1 MSLQRESVAAVDAQ
15 GVPYHLLAR
24 TAAHRWWRPLVGIL
38 LLVGLAAVFLVVTAS
53 VGMGLAVL
61 VGISLDA
68 EGSFSAPLWEF
79 GFGFATIAV
88 ILPAVLLTARW
99 SQRRP
104 VGTVSSVEG
113 RLRWRWLLHCGGWA
127 VLGFAVIAAV
137 EFALA
142 PDWDAASWPGWPTFL
157 AVLAIAV
164 TLVPLQAAAE
174 EYLCRGWLV
183 QTFASWTRTPWPG
196 ALATSVLFVALH
208 DYTEPLVF
216 ADLFIFAMAM
226 CWLTIRTGGLE
237 AAIALH
243 VVNNATFAV
252 FSGAQGVPSLDQS
265 GSYSLWDVLPT
276 TVLTVAYTWW
286 IDRRARRLGI
296 ATRSRPAPSAGTIGA
311 C

>member
-15 GVPYHLLAR
+15 GTPYHLLAR

-38 LLVGLAAVFLVVTAS
+38 LLAALAVVFLVVIAA

-61 VGISLDA
+61 VGIGLDA
-68 EGSFSAPLWEF
+68 ELGFSAPLWEF
-79 GFGFATIAV
+79 AFGFATIAV
-88 ILPAVLLTARW
+88 FLPAVLLTARW
-99 SQRRP
+99 AQRRP

-127 VLGFAVIAAV
+127 VLGFVLIAAID
-137 EFALA
+137 LA
-142 PDWDAASWPGWPTFL
+142 RGQGWDAASWPGWPTFL
-157 AVLAIAV
+157 VVLAIAV

-196 ALATSVLFVALH
+196 AVASSALFVVLH
-208 DYTEPLVF
+208 DYTEPLVI
-216 ADLFIFAMAM
+216 ADLFVFAMAM

-243 VVNNATFAV
+243 VANNATFAV
-252 FSGAQGVPSLDQS
+252 IAGTQGVPSLDQS

-296 ATRSRPAPSAGTIGA
+296 AALSSPAAA
-311 C
+311 